1 MEENVKLDEKVTVRS
16 LAQWPTG
23 AKRLLSI
30 GDIMIQPKGMIQ
42 LTREEVI
49 AQVQTGNRLLTGGI
63 LGPTHATWYID
74 DEWTRKECGL
84 ETDDRKQEFLTK
96 ELVRQIFAL
105 KTKKAF
111 EDRITSA
118 IKTDAEKCTLMEFIK
133 ELKINDY
140 NRIKFCESYTGV
152 KI

>member
-42 LTREEVI
+42 LTREEII
-49 AQVQTGNRLLTGGI
+49 AQVQTGNRLLTGGV
-63 LGPTHATWYID
+63 LGPIHATWYID

-84 ETDDRKQEFLTK
+84 ETEDQKQEFLTK

-111 EDRITSA
+111 EDRITST